1 MGLQNEF
8 DPKRFL
14 HEENKKRFWAYLG
27 VAIFSA
33 IVFFFAQTKL
43 LSFITPQSVKEE
55 RVKIENEIK
64 QIRLS
69 PIPYSVKKAEIEKLQ
84 SKLNQLNSDY
94 PKYLWIKSLFESKYN
109 KLQLFI
115 VYAISVS
122 LALSPYLILFL
133 IWKKTVKPIAF
144 QGFQLEPPL
153 ELGEFK
159 ELLNFSLA
167 KIDKETFK
175 NLFHS
180 EKDYETFWRIVNAN
194 VLVDNNAGMK
204 AVGWWIRDKLG
215 KVELPNSNWKWERNL
230 AGFFFSDL
238 KPYSEVLKLSVKK
251 AEKGRWKTDAD
262 LKGYVPAYLDFNEE
276 NCYFIAP
283 TFKLEIGS
291 VPNLPSEKKKVE
303 FEIPFLLAKVGRLD
317 INLISREIGR
327 VLDELLTWAK
337 ENGIRIEDEK
347 LFRAR
352 MGLGLYVWLANFFV
366 KDSNIASGLVNKFV
380 KDYVAKY
387 LLSYLPSGLLLKPT
401 NQFTSE
407 TRRYMFLYRT
417 YRNPYEF
424 SGLPIEDYLQLKYNL
439 VFDIEQEQKAKE
451 IKKKVGIYENY
462 LIWN

>member
-1 MGLQNEF
+1 MAQNVEL
-8 DPKRFL
+8 DPKKIL
-14 HEENKKRFWAYLG
+14 YEEDRSRIWVYIG
-27 VAIFSA
+27 ITIFSA
-33 IVFFFAQTKL
+33 IIFFFVQTKL
-43 LSFITPQSVKEE
+43 VSLITPEWVKQE
-55 RVKIENEIK
+55 RLKIEKEIK
-64 QIRLS
+64 QIRMS
-69 PIPYSVKKAEIEKLQ
+69 SIDYKIKEAEIKSLETQLD
-84 SKLNQLNSDY
+84 KLNKDY
-94 PKYLWIKSLFESKYN
+94 PKWLWIKNLFENRYN
-109 KLQLFI
+109 KFQLFL
-115 VYAISVS
+115 VYTISVL
-122 LALSPYLILFL
+122 LALSPYFALFL

-153 ELGEFK
+153 QLGEFK

-175 NLFHS
+175 TLFHS

-194 VLVDNNAGMK
+194 VLVDNDAGMK

-215 KVELPNSNWKWERNL
+215 KVKLLNSNWKWERDL

-238 KPYSEVLKLSVKK
+238 KPYSEVLRISAKK
-251 AEKGRWKTDAD
+251 AKRGSWRTDAS
-262 LKGYVPAYLDFNEE
+262 LKEYVPAYLDFNEE

-291 VPNLPSEKKKVE
+291 IPKLPSEREKLG

-317 INLISREIGR
+317 INLISREMGK

-337 ENGIRIEDEK
+337 ENGIRIGDEK

-352 MGLGLYVWLANFFV
+352 MGLSLYVWLANFFV

-407 TRRYMFLYRT
+407 ARKYMFLYRT
-417 YRNPYEF
+417 YQNPYEF
-424 SGLPIEDYLQLKYNL
+424 GGLPIEDYLNLKYNL

-451 IKKKVGIYENY
+451 IKKRVGIYENY
-462 LIWN
+462 LLWN